1 MNKDKNIL
9 IKDIVIIICI
19 IVASIVL
26 LSSKYLLLN
35 IVISVLVISFSII
48 SSIKSNKTKAETLK
62 KLKSSSTIY
71 MVYKESLLSD
81 ILLNIVWIFNS
92 ILCIN
97 NAYTDFN
104 LINRSYNFNEFLDF
118 IKNSTTKDLS
128 SIVIFVTIII
138 VSLLNIFKSIQSN
151 AVICDDRLVFHNGT
165 ILDFGDIVSTEYVH
179 QYFSIKKSKVLKIRS
194 KQYNK
199 KIVVRLEDDD
209 RLKTYIDSKIQKN
222 NI

>member
-1 MNKDKNIL
+1 MNKDNKIL

-19 IVASIVL
+19 IVASIILVF
-26 LSSKYLLLN
+26 SKNLMLN
-35 IVISVLVISFSII
+35 IVISVLVISFSTI

-62 KLKSSSTIY
+62 KLKSSSNIY

-81 ILLNIVWIFNS
+81 ILLNIVWIFSS

-151 AVICDDRLVFHNGT
+151 AVISDDRLVFHNGT
-165 ILDFGDIVSTEYVH
+165 ILDFGDITSAEYVH
-179 QYFSIKKSKVLKIRS
+179 QYFSIKKYKVLKICS

-199 KIVVRLEDDD
+199 KIVVSLEDDD